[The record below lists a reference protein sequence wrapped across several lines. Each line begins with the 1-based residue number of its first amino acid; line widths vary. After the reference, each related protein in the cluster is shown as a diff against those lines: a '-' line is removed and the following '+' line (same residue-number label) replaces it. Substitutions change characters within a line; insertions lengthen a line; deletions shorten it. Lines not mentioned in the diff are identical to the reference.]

1 MNSPASRV
9 NPAGTV
15 KTAAG
20 RLSGVEGRQYAAN
33 RIVGRDG
40 ELQRLAGVLGAGDGA
55 RVALVGGEAG
65 IGKTRLVRDALAS
78 STPSGALVIALR
90 GDPGGRSKAFDAFTS
105 AVEAQVRDWTSVPPA
120 LEPRRA
126 EVVRLLAGVTPALDT
141 GTAAVDEAVESME
154 SLERAAIDVLRHL
167 APDLAPVIV
176 YADDLHWIDPATIG
190 VVHQLVLGVP
200 GLDDVVV
207 IGTYR
212 PDGLLSRSPLSALL
226 NAVER
231 RPDGLNIRLDRL
243 SLDEVADFAAQALG
257 DNVPYRAVKALHHR
271 SGGNPFFLEELI
283 ASSGDAGA
291 TDLADL
297 PLPWTVAELLR
308 DAVLALGEGERAV
321 IEAASVLGQRVPFDL
336 LARVTGSSEA
346 TLIDALRGLV
356 AAGLLVEDEVDV
368 FAFRHALVGE
378 TVSAGLL
385 GRERRRIHESAL
397 AALLEATEPDDVAIS
412 HHAAAA
418 GVVDVM
424 LAAVQRA
431 ATDALRRGAA
441 YHALELAELGLSEAP
456 DDSALNELAT
466 RASWLVGV
474 LDDAAQHASRWIRA
488 SVERDDLVEESRA
501 RRLAMR
507 VAWDGGDDVAHTE
520 QHRRLAALVDRMP
533 AGEDRAAALADLA
546 QANMLAG
553 RATPTVEYADRAIAE
568 ARAIGSERVEAQA
581 LVERW
586 SCRGHEGDDVMSMV
600 LVAVDRA
607 EALGD
612 HVTAA
617 RGLNNIVDLVPVEE
631 RRSIIERMHS
641 NAESA
646 GFAALAAYSY
656 AEHLADLASLSADRA
671 ELDRWLT
678 HAWRWRRL
686 GQARKGTRWLDFYSA
701 LLEAEAGDAEGSVG
715 DSTGRHRAGAR
726 RESGTSYADLVDAAS
741 RGDARSA
748 RAAVEAWAAS
758 EKSVKDKL
766 YHLPNVVEAALRAGV
781 PADALRQIF
790 DDTIPAAERSGPS
803 WEAMMAFLEAHAGR
817 RSEAADHVSRV
828 GDVLER
834 WLRGELE
841 LQLAELALAD
851 GANSDAAKHAMAASG
866 MLARWPGWRRDRADA
881 LLRRLERRAASVPGN
896 ELSGRE
902 LEVATLLADGL
913 TNAQIAERLFI
924 ARKTAAV
931 HVSNILAKLGM
942 RSRTEIAA
950 WAIRTGVA
958 EPGVERA
965 G

>member
-1 MNSPASRV
+1 
-9 NPAGTV
+9 
-15 KTAAG
+15 
-20 RLSGVEGRQYAAN
+20 LSGVESRPYAAN

-40 ELQRLAGVLGAGDGA
+40 ELQRLAGVLAAGDGA

-65 IGKTRLVRDALAS
+65 IGKTRLVTDALAS
-78 STPSGALVIALR
+78 SSPTGALVIALR
-90 GDPGGRSKAFDAFTS
+90 GDPVRRSKAFDAFTS
-105 AVEAQVRDWTSVPPA
+105 AVEAHVRDWTSVPPA

-126 EVVRLLAGVTPALDT
+126 EVSRLLAPVTPALDT
-141 GTAAVDEAVESME
+141 GAGKGDEAADSME

-176 YADDLHWIDPATIG
+176 YADDLHWIDPETIG
-190 VVHQLVLGVP
+190 IVHQLVLGVP

-243 SLDEVADFAAQALG
+243 GLDEVADFAAQALG

-283 ASSGDAGA
+283 ASSGGAGA
-291 TDLADL
+291 TDATDAIDLADL

-308 DAVLALGEGERAV
+308 DAVLALTDDERVV
-321 IEAASVLGQRVPFDL
+321 IESAAVLGQRVPFDL
-336 LARVTGSSEA
+336 LARVTGSSEGS
-346 TLIDALRGLV
+346 LIDSLRGLV
-356 AAGLLVEDEVDV
+356 AAGLLVEDEDDV

-385 GRERRRIHESAL
+385 GRERRRIHEAAL
-397 AALLEATEPDDVAIS
+397 AVLLEADEPDDVAIA

-418 GVVDVM
+418 GAVGVM
-424 LAAVQRA
+424 LDAVRRA
-431 ATDALRRGAA
+431 ATDAVRRGAA
-441 YHALELAELGLSEAP
+441 YQALELAELGLSEAP
-456 DDSALNELAT
+456 EDSSLNELAT
-466 RASWLVGV
+466 RAAWLVGA
-474 LDDAAQHASRWIRA
+474 LDDAAEHASRWVRT
-488 SVERDDLVEESRA
+488 SVDRDDLVDESRA

-507 VAWDGGDDVAHTE
+507 VAWDGGDDVAHAE
-520 QHRRLAALVDRMP
+520 QHRRLATLVDRMP
-533 AGEDRAAALADLA
+533 EGEDRAAALADLA

-553 RATPTVEYADRAIAE
+553 RVAATIDYADRAIAE
-568 ARAIGSERVEAQA
+568 ARAIGSERVHAQA

-586 SCRGHEGDDVMSMV
+586 SCSAGEGKAVVPEV
-600 LVAVDRA
+600 LAAVDRA

-617 RGLNNIVDLVPVEE
+617 RGLNNIVDLVAVEQ
-631 RRSIIERMHS
+631 RRAIIERMRA

-656 AEHLADLASLSADRA
+656 AEHLSELASLSADRA

-686 GQARKGTRWLDFYSA
+686 GQCRKGTLWLDFYSA
-701 LLEAEAGDAEGSVG
+701 LLEAEAGDAVG
-715 DSTGRHRAGAR
+715 TAADPIGRHRTGAPR
-726 RESGTSYADLVDAAS
+726 QNTTAYAELVEAAS

-748 RAAVEAWAAS
+748 RTVVEAWASS
-758 EKSVKDKL
+758 EKKSVKDKL

-781 PADALRQIF
+781 PDEDLREIF
-790 DDTIPAAERSGPS
+790 DETIPDDERAGSS
-803 WEAMMAFLEAHAGR
+803 WDVAMAFLESAAGH
-817 RSEAADHVSRV
+817 RSEASDHASRV
-828 GDVLER
+828 GDEVER

-841 LQLAELALAD
+841 LQLAELALAA
-851 GANSDAAKHAMAASG
+851 GANADAAKHAMAARG
-866 MLARWPGWRRDRADA
+866 MLARWPGWRRDRADG
-881 LLRRLERRAASVPGN
+881 LVRRLERRAAAVPGN

-902 LEVATLLADGL
+902 LEVAGLLADGL

-958 EPGVERA
+958 ASDVERT

>member
-1 MNSPASRV
+1 
-9 NPAGTV
+9 
-15 KTAAG
+15 
-20 RLSGVEGRQYAAN
+20 
-33 RIVGRDG
+33 
-40 ELQRLAGVLGAGDGA
+40 
-55 RVALVGGEAG
+55 
-65 IGKTRLVRDALAS
+65 
-78 STPSGALVIALR
+78 
-90 GDPGGRSKAFDAFTS
+90 
-105 AVEAQVRDWTSVPPA
+105 
-120 LEPRRA
+120 
-126 EVVRLLAGVTPALDT
+126 
-141 GTAAVDEAVESME
+141 
-154 SLERAAIDVLRHL
+154 
-167 APDLAPVIV
+167 
-176 YADDLHWIDPATIG
+176 
-190 VVHQLVLGVP
+190 
-200 GLDDVVV
+200 DDVVV

-212 PDGLLSRSPLSALL
+212 PDGLLARSPLSALL

-243 SLDEVADFAAQALG
+243 GLDEVADFAAQALG

-291 TDLADL
+291 TGLADL

-308 DAVLALGEGERAV
+308 DAVLALNAGERAV
-321 IEAASVLGQRVPFDL
+321 IEAAAVLGQRVPFDL

-346 TLIDALRGLV
+346 SLIDALRGLV

-385 GRERRRIHESAL
+385 GRERRRIHEAAL
-397 AALLEATEPDDVAIS
+397 AALLEASEPDDVAIA
-412 HHAAAA
+412 HHAASA
-418 GVVDVM
+418 GAVDVM
-424 LAAVQRA
+424 VAAVRRA
-431 ATDALRRGAA
+431 ASEALRRGAA
-441 YHALELAELGLSEAP
+441 YHALELAELGIGEAP
-456 DDSALNELAT
+456 EDSSLNELAT
-466 RASWLVGV
+466 RAAWLVGA
-474 LDDAAQHASRWIRA
+474 LDDAAEHASRWIRT
-488 SVERDDLVEESRA
+488 SVDRDDLVDESRA

-520 QHRRLAALVDRMP
+520 QHRRLATLVDRMP

-553 RATPTVEYADRAIAE
+553 RAGPTIEYAERAIAE
-568 ARAIGSERVEAQA
+568 ARAIGSERVQAQA

-586 SCRGHEGDDVMSMV
+586 SCCAGEGDDVVPEV
-600 LVAVDRA
+600 LAAVDRA

-617 RGLNNIVDLVPVEE
+617 RGLNNIVDHVAVEQ
-631 RRSIIERMHS
+631 RREIIERMRV

-656 AEHLADLASLSADRA
+656 AEHLAELASLSADRT

-686 GQARKGTRWLDFYSA
+686 GQCRKGTLWLDFYSA
-701 LLEAEAGDAEGSVG
+701 LLEAEAGDSGRSAGEAAPRYR
-715 DSTGRHRAGAR
+715 TGRR
-726 RESGTSYADLVDAAS
+726 RENGTSYADLVDAAA

-748 RAAVEAWAAS
+748 RAVVDAWATS
-758 EKSVKDKL
+758 EHPVKHKI
-766 YHLPNVVEAALRAGV
+766 YHLPCVVEAALRAGV
-781 PADALRQIF
+781 PEEVLREVVAE
-790 DDTIPAAERSGPS
+790 TIPVEDRACSS
-803 WEAMMAFLEAHAGR
+803 WDVAMAFLESSAGR
-817 RSEAADHVSRV
+817 RAEATDHASRV
-828 GDVLER
+828 GDDVER

-851 GANSDAAKHAMAASG
+851 TGNVDSGNVDAAKHAVAAAG
-866 MLARWPGWRRDRADA
+866 MLARWPGWRRERADA

-958 EPGVERA
+958 EAGVERA

>member
-1 MNSPASRV
+1 M
-9 NPAGTV
+9 
-15 KTAAG
+15 
-20 RLSGVEGRQYAAN
+20 
-33 RIVGRDG
+33 
-40 ELQRLAGVLGAGDGA
+40 
-55 RVALVGGEAG
+55 
-65 IGKTRLVRDALAS
+65 
-78 STPSGALVIALR
+78 
-90 GDPGGRSKAFDAFTS
+90 
-105 AVEAQVRDWTSVPPA
+105 
-120 LEPRRA
+120 
-126 EVVRLLAGVTPALDT
+126 
-141 GTAAVDEAVESME
+141 
-154 SLERAAIDVLRHL
+154 
-167 APDLAPVIV
+167 
-176 YADDLHWIDPATIG
+176 
-190 VVHQLVLGVP
+190 
-200 GLDDVVV
+200 
-207 IGTYR
+207 
-212 PDGLLSRSPLSALL
+212 
-226 NAVER
+226 
-231 RPDGLNIRLDRL
+231 
-243 SLDEVADFAAQALG
+243 
-257 DNVPYRAVKALHHR
+257 PYRAVKALHHR

-308 DAVLALGEGERAV
+308 DAVMALSDDERAV

-346 TLIDALRGLV
+346 ALIDALRGLV

-385 GRERRRIHESAL
+385 GRERRRIHEAAL

-418 GVVDVM
+418 GDVDVM

-456 DDSALNELAT
+456 EDSTLNELAT
-466 RASWLVGV
+466 RAAWLVGV
-474 LDDAAQHASRWIRA
+474 LDDAAEHASRWIRA
-488 SVERDDLVEESRA
+488 SVDRDDLVEESRA

-553 RATPTVEYADRAIAE
+553 RAGPTIEYADRAIAE

-586 SCRGHEGDDVMSMV
+586 SCRGHEGDDVMAKV
-600 LVAVDRA
+600 LAAVDRA
-607 EALGD
+607 EVLGD

-617 RGLNNIVDLVPVEE
+617 RGLNNIVDVAPVEQ
-631 RRSIIERMHS
+631 RRSIIERMHA

-656 AEHLADLASLSADRA
+656 AEHLAELASLSADRA

-686 GQARKGTRWLDFYSA
+686 GQSRKGTLWLDFYSA
-701 LLEAEAGDAEGSVG
+701 LLDAEAGDAEGSVG
-715 DSTGRHRAGAR
+715 DTTGRHRTGGR
-726 RESGTSYADLVDAAS
+726 RETGTSYADLVDAAS

-748 RAAVEAWAAS
+748 RAAVEAWATSA
-758 EKSVKDKL
+758 KSVKDKL

-781 PADALRQIF
+781 PDDALRQIF
-790 DDTIPAAERSGPS
+790 DDTIPPDARVGPS

-828 GDVLER
+828 GDELER

-902 LEVATLLADGL
+902 LEVAALLADGL

-958 EPGVERA
+958 DPGIERA

>member
-1 MNSPASRV
+1 MSTATGGDTPASG
-9 NPAGTV
+9 NTS
-15 KTAAG
+15 TS
-20 RLSGVEGRQYAAN
+20 RLSGVESRPYAAN

-65 IGKTRLVRDALAS
+65 IGKTRLVSDALAT

-90 GDPGGRSKAFDAFTS
+90 GDPVRRSKAFGAFTS
-105 AVEAQVRDWTSVPPA
+105 AVEAHVRDWTFVPPS

-126 EVVRLLAGVTPALDT
+126 EVSRLLGGVTPALDP
-141 GTAAVDEAVESME
+141 GASKIDEASESVE

-167 APDLAPVIV
+167 APDLASVIV
-176 YADDLHWIDPATIG
+176 YADDLHWIDPETIG
-190 VVHQLVLGVP
+190 IVHQLVLGVP

-207 IGTYR
+207 LGTYR

-243 SLDEVADFAAQALG
+243 GLDDVADFAAQALG

-283 ASSGDAGA
+283 ASSGDAGE

-308 DAVLALGEGERAV
+308 DAVLALTEDERAV
-321 IEAASVLGQRVPFDL
+321 IESAAVLGQRVPFDL
-336 LARVTGSSEA
+336 LARVTGSSEGS
-346 TLIDALRGLV
+346 LIDALRGLV
-356 AAGLLVEDEVDV
+356 AAGLLVEEEVDV

-385 GRERRRIHESAL
+385 GRERRRIHEAAL
-397 AALLEATEPDDVAIS
+397 AALLEADEPDDVAIA

-418 GVVDVM
+418 GAVDIM
-424 LAAVQRA
+424 LGAVQRA

-441 YHALELAELGLSEAP
+441 YQALDLAELGLSEAP
-456 DDSALNELAT
+456 EDPSLNELAT
-466 RASWLVGV
+466 RASWLVGA
-474 LDDAAQHASRWIRA
+474 LDDAAEHASRWVRT
-488 SVERDDLVEESRA
+488 SVDRDDLVDESRA

-507 VAWDGGDDVAHTE
+507 VAWDGGDDVAHAE

-553 RATPTVEYADRAIAE
+553 RAAPTEEYADRAIAE

-586 SCRGHEGDDVMSMV
+586 SCRGHEGDDVMSRV
-600 LVAVDRA
+600 LAAVDRA

-617 RGLNNIVDLVPVEE
+617 RGLHNIVDLVPVEQ
-631 RRSIIERMHS
+631 RRSIIERMHV

-646 GFAALAAYSY
+646 GFAVLAAYSY
-656 AEHLADLASLSADRA
+656 AEHLAELASLAADRA

-686 GQARKGTRWLDFYSA
+686 GRSRKGTLWLDFYSA
-701 LLEAEAGDAEGSVG
+701 LLEAEAGDAIGSVG
-715 DSTGRHRAGAR
+715 DTTGRHRTGGR
-726 RESGTSYADLVDAAS
+726 RENGTSYADLVDAAS

-748 RAAVEAWAAS
+748 RAAVDAWATS
-758 EKSVKDKL
+758 EKTVKDKL

-781 PADALRQIF
+781 PDDALRQIV
-790 DDTIPAAERSGPS
+790 DDTIPADERVGPS

-817 RSEAADHVSRV
+817 RVEAADHASRV
-828 GDVLER
+828 GDELEG
-834 WLRGELE
+834 WLRGELD
-841 LQLAELALAD
+841 LQLAELALAE
-851 GANSDAAKHAMAASG
+851 GANADAARHAMAASG
-866 MLARWPGWRRDRADA
+866 ALAHWPGWRRDRADG

-902 LEVATLLADGL
+902 LEVAGLLADGL

-958 EPGVERA
+958 DSGAERA

>member
-1 MNSPASRV
+1 METRP
-9 NPAGTV
+9 
-15 KTAAG
+15 
-20 RLSGVEGRQYAAN
+20 YAAN

-65 IGKTRLVRDALAS
+65 IGKTRLVRDAIAAS
-78 STPSGALVIALR
+78 APSGALVIALR
-90 GDPGGRSKAFDAFTS
+90 GDPARRSKAFEAFTS
-105 AVEAQVRDWTSVPPA
+105 AVEVHVRGWTTVPPA
-120 LEPRRA
+120 LEPRHA
-126 EVVRLLAGVTPALDT
+126 EVCRLLAGVTPALDA
-141 GTAAVDEAVESME
+141 GSGGVDEATENIE

-167 APDLAPVIV
+167 APDLAPVVV
-176 YADDLHWIDPATIG
+176 YADDLHWIDPETIG
-190 VVHQLVLGVP
+190 FVHQLVLGVP

-243 SLDEVADFAAQALG
+243 GLDEVADFAAQALG

-283 ASSGDAGA
+283 ASSGGAGA

-308 DAVLALGEGERAV
+308 DAVLALNEGERAV
-321 IEAASVLGQRVPFDL
+321 IEAAAVLGQRVPFDL
-336 LARVTGSSEA
+336 LARVTGSSEES
-346 TLIDALRGLV
+346 LIDALRGLV

-385 GRERRRIHESAL
+385 GRERRRIHEAAL
-397 AALLEATEPDDVAIS
+397 AALLEVSETDDVAIA
-412 HHAAAA
+412 HHAAGA
-418 GVVDVM
+418 GAIEVM
-424 LAAVQRA
+424 LAAVRRA

-441 YHALELAELGLSEAP
+441 YQALELAELGIGEAP
-456 DDSALNELAT
+456 EDSSLNELAT
-466 RASWLVGV
+466 RASWLVGA
-474 LDDAAQHASRWIRA
+474 LDDAAEHASRWIRT
-488 SVERDDLVEESRA
+488 SVDRDDLVDESRA

-520 QHRRLAALVDRMP
+520 QHRRLATLVDRMP

-553 RATPTVEYADRAIAE
+553 RTGPTIEYAERAIAE
-568 ARAIGSERVEAQA
+568 ARAIGSERVQAQA

-586 SCRGHEGDDVMSMV
+586 SCCAGEGDDVVPQV
-600 LVAVDRA
+600 LAAVDRA
-607 EALGD
+607 EASGD

-617 RGLNNIVDLVPVEE
+617 RGLNNIVDHVAVEQ
-631 RRSIIERMHS
+631 RRAIIERMRA

-656 AEHLADLASLSADRA
+656 AEHLAELASLSADRT

-686 GQARKGTRWLDFYSA
+686 GQCRKGTLWLDFYSA
-701 LLEAEAGDAEGSVG
+701 LLEAEAGESVG
-715 DSTGRHRAGAR
+715 TVTDAGGRHRTGAR
-726 RESGTSYADLVDAAS
+726 RQNGTAYADLVDAAS

-748 RAAVEAWAAS
+748 RTVVEAWANS
-758 EKSVKDKL
+758 EQKSVKDKL
-766 YHLPNVVEAALRAGV
+766 YHLPNVAEAALRAGV
-781 PADALRQIF
+781 PDEVLREIF
-790 DDTIPAAERSGPS
+790 AETIPAEERVGSS
-803 WEAMMAFLEAHAGR
+803 WDVATAFLESAAGR
-817 RSEAADHVSRV
+817 RSEAADHASRV
-828 GDVLER
+828 GDEVER

-841 LQLAELALAD
+841 LQLAELALAE
-851 GANSDAAKHAMAASG
+851 GANADAATHAMAARG
-866 MLARWPGWRRDRADA
+866 MLARWPGWRRERADA

-958 EPGVERA
+958 EAGIERA